1 MHIIRKVLVS
11 LAEWMAWLS
20 GLLFLL
26 LAFYMTGDAVS
37 RTLGGPFTG
46 VSDQIAAFTLSLG
59 ATWALAHGVV
69 VGNHVRSDVLLPL
82 LPARL
87 RHWLG
92 VFALCGLTVFAWI
105 LAYSSYL
112 LTLDSYEMGSTVPQS
127 IIEMSLYIPQA
138 ISTLGCLVFA
148 LTSLVVTFVTVTDNT
163 DILEEGGI

>member
-1 MHIIRKVLVS
+1 MRIFRKLLVNLS
-11 LAEWMAWLS
+11 EWMAWLS

-26 LAFYMTGDAVS
+26 LAFYMTADAVS

-82 LPARL
+82 LPPRV
-87 RHWLG
+87 RHWFG
-92 VFALCGLTVFAWI
+92 VFALCGLTVFAWM
-105 LAYSSYL
+105 LSYSSYL
-112 LTLDSYEMGSTVPQS
+112 LTMESYDMGSTVPQS

-148 LTSLVVTFVTVTDNT
+148 LTSFVVTVAAVIDNE
-163 DILEEGGI
+163 DIPEEGGI

>member
-1 MHIIRKVLVS
+1 MYIIRKVLVS

-87 RHWLG
+87 RHWFG

-148 LTSLVVTFVTVTDNT
+148 LTSLAVTVVTLIDNT
-163 DILEEGGI
+163 DIPEEGGI